1 MIVGTWPGAATETQ
15 RLNEAKAIRTV
26 RIGRSPKKVCM
37 EESNLSFRAT
47 RGMTDKRFPT
57 WQPGKLPQSMRD
69 RQSLAALY
77 DRHAARL
84 YAIALRITNDRD
96 AAADA
101 LEAAFVA
108 LSRNDD
114 AGDPATYL
122 IQAVRECALA
132 RKTRPASA

>member
-1 MIVGTWPGAATETQ
+1 
-15 RLNEAKAIRTV
+15 
-26 RIGRSPKKVCM
+26 
-37 EESNLSFRAT
+37 
-47 RGMTDKRFPT
+47 
-57 WQPGKLPQSMRD
+57 MRD
-69 RQSLAALY
+69 RQSLADLY

-114 AGDPATYL
+114 VGDAGTYL
-122 IQAVRECALA
+122 IQATRDCALA
-132 RKTRPASA
+132 RQSRPASASVVSNEVNPRTMVEEAWYGGMNVNDLATRYGIPEAKARGLLCEGMAQLRTQFAAGTK